1 MILTLDIQ
9 KKAAPIIRQT
19 HKVTLWSTSDASQ
32 RISEDIND
40 LILTIEGFD
49 NHVFS
54 LNKVQAKA
62 LLDETNKVIAV
73 FVDIDDALTSV
84 SGIGSE
90 EIIEKFKY
98 ALKAL
103 FKLKSLLHLAYTK
116 DVSVKQTSRDV
127 REGLSAASRAAVL
140 HNFSKHTH

>member
-19 HKVTLWSTSDASQ
+19 HKVRLGLKSGASQ
-32 RISEDIND
+32 NISEDIND

-49 NHVFS
+49 NHVFA
-54 LNKVQAKA
+54 LGKAEAKG
-62 LLDETNKVIAV
+62 LLDETNKVIAA
-73 FVDIDDALTSV
+73 FIDIDEEINAV
-84 SGIGSE
+84 SNTGDE
-90 EIIEKFKY
+90 EIIERFKY

-103 FKLKSLLHLAYTK
+103 YKLKSLLHLAYTK
-116 DVSVKQTSRDV
+116 DVAVKKTPNDIK
-127 REGLSAASRAAVL
+127 EGLSAISRAAVL